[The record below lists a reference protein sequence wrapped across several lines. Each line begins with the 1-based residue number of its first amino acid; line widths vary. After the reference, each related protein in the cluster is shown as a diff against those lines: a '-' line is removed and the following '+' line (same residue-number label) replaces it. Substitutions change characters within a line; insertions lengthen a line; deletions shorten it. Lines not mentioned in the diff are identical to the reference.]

1 MTNNAKTVEEY
12 IAELSDDRK
21 EAIVNL
27 RKIISENLPKGFE
40 EQMSYGMIGYVI
52 PHSIYPKGYHCS
64 SELPLFLSI
73 ASQKN
78 SIIFIIWEFML
89 MKITKMVSRRIS
101 EIF

>member
-1 MTNNAKTVEEY
+1 MTSNAKTVQEY
-12 IAELSDDRK
+12 IAELPEDRR

-52 PHSIYPKGYHCS
+52 PHSIYPKGYHCTP
-64 SELPLFLSI
+64 ELPLPFLSI

-78 SIIFIIWEFML
+78 SVNIYHMGIYADEKSL
-89 MKITKMVSRRIS
+89 KCKKKRNP
-101 EIF
+101 

>member
-27 RKIISENLPKGFE
+27 RKIISENLPKVSKKNELRNDWF
-40 EQMSYGMIGYVI
+40 
-52 PHSIYPKGYHCS
+52 CS
-64 SELPLFLSI
+64 SEKHLSKRLSLFARIAFAFLSI

-78 SIIFIIWEFML
+78 SINIYHMGIYADENY
-89 MKITKMVSRRIS
+89 
-101 EIF
+101 